1 MELSDKDTS
10 KFLEKLGTL
19 TKTKAFLGKEFL
31 AWLWFQAESR
41 KEPFFLQRS
50 KEKGDLSFHF
60 WIDDRIF
67 LQPFD
72 KQGHENLLRGGDP
85 SQSEEA
91 ATSLASGMVIKELKL
106 GMNIQGVGDFTAVLN
121 ADDLNP
127 KSLQVPGEQSGMWDS
142 EEDID
147 QATVILTR
155 IHQMEC
161 FTDALDS
168 MFTAFLSDRTN
179 GDWDSKT
186 LKAIRNW
193 VTSRRTKP
201 TKKVIH

>member
-1 MELSDKDTS
+1 MEHSSQDTS
-10 KFLEKLGTL
+10 KYLEKLGTL

-31 AWLWFQAESR
+31 VWLWFQAESS
-41 KEPFFLQRS
+41 KESFLVQRS
-50 KEKGDLSFHF
+50 KVKGDLSFHF

-106 GMNIQGVGDFTAVLN
+106 GMNISGVGDFTAVLN

-127 KSLQVPGEQSGMWDS
+127 KSLQVPGDQSGMWDS
-142 EEDID
+142 GEELD
-147 QATVILTR
+147 QSTVILTR

-161 FTDALDS
+161 FTDALD
-168 MFTAFLSDRTN
+168 FLFAEFLQERTK
-179 GDWDSKT
+179 GDWESRSI
-186 LKAIRNW
+186 KAIRAW
-193 VTSRRTKP
+193 ISSRRSKP
-201 TKKVIH
+201 AAKVIH

>member
-1 MELSDKDTS
+1 MEQSSKDT
-10 KFLEKLGTL
+10 KKCLEKLGTL

-31 AWLWFQAESR
+31 AWLWFKAESR
-41 KEPFFLQRS
+41 KEAFFLQRP
-50 KEKGDLSFHF
+50 KDKGDLSFHI

-127 KSLQVPGEQSGMWDS
+127 KSLQVPGEQSGMWDGG
-142 EEDID
+142 EEIEP
-147 QATVILTR
+147 ATVILTR

-168 MFTAFLSDRTN
+168 LFAEFLHDRTK
-179 GDWDSKT
+179 GDWDNKT
-186 LKAIRNW
+186 LKSIRNW
-193 VTSRRTKP
+193 ISARRSKP
-201 TKKVIH
+201 VVKVIH

>member
-1 MELSDKDTS
+1 MEHSSKDTD
-10 KFLEKLGTL
+10 KYLEKLGTL

-31 AWLWFQAESR
+31 TWLWYQAELR
-41 KEPFFLQRS
+41 KEAFFLERS
-50 KEKGDLSFHF
+50 KDKGDLSFHF

-91 ATSLASGMVIKELKL
+91 ATSLASGMVIKEFKL
-106 GMNIQGVGDFTAVLN
+106 GMNIRGVGDFTAVLN

-127 KSLQVPGEQSGMWDS
+127 KSLQVPG
-142 EEDID
+142 D
-147 QATVILTR
+147 QAGVWEDSDELDQSTIILTR

-161 FTDALDS
+161 FTDALD
-168 MFTAFLSDRTN
+168 FVFAEFLHDRTS
-179 GDWDSKT
+179 GDWDTKT
-186 LKAIRNW
+186 LRSIRNW
-193 VTSRRTKP
+193 ISSRRTRSAQ
-201 TKKVIH
+201 KVIH